1 MCAHARACT
10 RLFSGLSCGARRPAS
25 QGGTLLAIP
34 LSFSIHEDLDVP
46 VEEWVIDKV
55 EYCYQM

>member
-1 MCAHARACT
+1 M
-10 RLFSGLSCGARRPAS
+10 FSGLSCGARRPAS